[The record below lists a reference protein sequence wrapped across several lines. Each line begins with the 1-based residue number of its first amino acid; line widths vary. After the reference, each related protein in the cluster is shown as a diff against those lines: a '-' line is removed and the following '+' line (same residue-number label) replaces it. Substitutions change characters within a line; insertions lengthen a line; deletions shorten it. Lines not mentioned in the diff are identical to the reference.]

1 MNEPRLEISI
11 RTSSAQQARR
21 IQLNRRTVSVGSF
34 LSNDIVLSGGEIAGE
49 HCEFEIQ
56 DRPNNIIL
64 RQKNGKIRGSHG
76 AIVPDGEQL
85 EFGTVVYFGTTEFFI
100 NRLDIPQDVEDE
112 EGTFPQDSNSSQNDN
127 LLKEETTSNSQA
139 NYQDDA
145 FVDDSDIFGENT
157 QGKQNVIGDVTSFRS
172 DFLERQKAYEENF
185 DEDRTFRHDVV
196 RETKRSQSKITSKAS
211 IIFLAGLILLLGI
224 GGIGSYLLNGSS
236 AVSDSKSVV
245 ASMESMKPM
254 ETSDT
259 PDVDIEDRIR
269 AILTENGFEN
279 ISVILENGRYRLTGY
294 AKTNADVMRARQRI
308 DDVINTRVIYNL
320 YSDDVI
326 RASVE
331 ALLLAMKEDIT
342 ISSLVYGQVKLAGTV
357 PSDTSVSNLKEML
370 QQDIS
375 ALRSVDVA
383 DIRVVDTTMEQ
394 VVEKEFKDRILGV
407 WLGENPVIKMDNGRR
422 YAVGDTIED
431 GRVIMSISEDE
442 IILIN
447 DDEME
452 IMPLRG

>member
-34 LSNDIVLSGGEIAGE
+34 LSNDIVLSGGDIAGE

-64 RQKNGKIRGSHG
+64 RQKNGKIRGTHG

-85 EFGTVVYFGTTEFFI
+85 EFGTVVYFGSIEFFI
-100 NRLDIPQDVEDE
+100 NRLDIPEDVEDE
-112 EGTFPQDSNSSQNDN
+112 DEDQVFSKDAEPEEDDGFLNEESVASYQND
-127 LLKEETTSNSQA
+127 
-139 NYQDDA
+139 A
-145 FVDDSDIFGENT
+145 FLDDSEKFGKKT
-157 QGKQNVIGDVTSFRS
+157 QGNQNVIGDITSFRS
-172 DFLERQKAYEENF
+172 DFLERQKAYEENSE
-185 DEDRTFRHDVV
+185 EDQTFRHNVV
-196 RETKRSQSKITSKAS
+196 TETNLSQSKLTSKAS
-211 IIFLAGLILLLGI
+211 IIFLAGLILLLGV
-224 GGIGSYLLNGSS
+224 GGIGSYLLSGSS
-236 AVSDSKSVV
+236 TVSDSKSVV
-245 ASMESMKPM
+245 ASMESMKPI

-279 ISVILENGRYRLTGY
+279 ISVVLENGRYRLTGY

-331 ALLLAMKEDIT
+331 ALLLAMKQDVT

-357 PSDTSVSNLKEML
+357 PSDTSVSNLKDIL

-375 ALRSVDVA
+375 ALRSVDIA

-422 YAVGDTIED
+422 YGEGDTIED

-452 IMPLRG
+452 IMSLRG